1 VADVRLRRGHGGGVD
16 EPLKTCLIACVSI
29 LSLNGVEVPWALM

>member
-1 VADVRLRRGHGGGVD
+1 MCDLVEDTGGGVA